1 MLRLGIA
8 GIGLIAMDY
17 IGLICGGKVPSVQI
31 TAMSGRTTKGMERA
45 VETYP
50 ALVSAKQ
57 FTDYQQML
65 SSGLVDAVLITTPHG
80 QHPSMTLAALEKG
93 IHVLCEKP
101 VGIQMEEVRQV
112 QHMLDQHPEL
122 VCGVMYN
129 RRKSK
134 AYRKV
139 WELMEQGT
147 VGELVRASWIITNL
161 YRTCAYY
168 TASPWRGSWESEGGG
183 ILMTQASHQLDLMQ
197 WVCGMP
203 VSVLARCSTVD
214 RKLQVE
220 NEAELF
226 FTYENGAHG
235 HFIASAHECPGT
247 NRLEICGTR
256 GRITVVEDS
265 EVQIL
270 RLQEDERDFAR
281 SCPGYFDKVPFTQE
295 VLTFDDSDNKIQQA
309 AMLQNFADAVAGL
322 EDVACPFSHGIRS
335 LEMIQGAYLSNWTA
349 KTVPLPL
356 DSAAFDELYRRIV
369 LENNEP

>member
-1 MLRLGIA
+1 MLRLGVA

-17 IGLICGGKVPSVQI
+17 LGLICSGRVPSIQV
-31 TAMSGRTTKGMERA
+31 TAMSGRTSKGMARA
-45 VETYP
+45 VEAYP
-50 ALVSAKQ
+50 ILAGAKQ

-65 SSGLVDAVLITTPHG
+65 SSGLIDAVLITTPHG
-80 QHPSMTLAALEKG
+80 QHPAMTLAALAQG

-112 QHMLDQHPEL
+112 ERMLEQHPEL

-129 RRKSK
+129 RRKSQ
-134 AYRKV
+134 AFCKV
-139 WELMEQGT
+139 RELMEQGT
-147 VGELVRASWIITNL
+147 IGELVRASWMITNL

-168 TASPWRGSWESEGGG
+168 AASPWRGSWAEEGGG

-197 WVCGMP
+197 WLCGMP
-203 VSVLARCSTVD
+203 VNVLARCSTVD
-214 RKLQVE
+214 RALQVE

-265 EVQIL
+265 EVQVL
-270 RLQEDERDFAR
+270 RLAEDERDFAR
-281 SCPGYFDKVPFTQE
+281 NCAGYFDKVPYTQE
-295 VLTFDDSDNKIQQA
+295 VLVFDDSDNKIQQA
-309 AMLQNFADAVAGL
+309 AMLQNFADAVSGR
-322 EDVACPFSHGIRS
+322 EEIACPFSHGVRS
-335 LEMIQGAYLSNWTA
+335 LEMIQGAYLSSWSEKA
-349 KTVPLPL
+349 CPLPP
-356 DSAAFDELYRRIV
+356 DPEEFQRWYRRFAAQGR
-369 LENNEP
+369 NA